1 MLLQTLDHFGLTN
14 HRPFSFFHNGSMLNI
29 CSAVVDIMDFRLT
42 QRYSFGKDH
51 SRPFSDK
58 FALKWFSGLRKF
70 KLICFPSFLPH
81 IHIWSR
87 QRRFL
92 KFQPTRENNQSQLVA
107 DDPSFYQIWFQLG
120 EWFVRN
126 RLNEILQVKG
136 RR

>member
-14 HRPFSFFHNGSMLNI
+14 HKPFSFFHNGSMLDI

-58 FALKWFSGLRKF
+58 FALKWFTGLRKF

-92 KFQPTRENNQSQLVA
+92 KFQPTRENN
-107 DDPSFYQIWFQLG
+107 
-120 EWFVRN
+120 
-126 RLNEILQVKG
+126 
-136 RR
+136 